1 MRIECV
7 REKFAAAVQKAERV
21 TGKNLTLP
29 VLKCLYLKAERG
41 NLLIRATNLDLGIEI
56 NLPVKVEI
64 PGSVAIP
71 GAVLSSFLQQV
82 RNDKNIILETIDGN
96 LSVST
101 QNNSTLIK
109 ALPHDDFP
117 TVPVFMKENSLT
129 LAPKEFVRGL
139 KAVWYAS
146 GTSQVKPE
154 LSSVYVFADQDELV
168 FVATDSFRLA
178 EKRVRVKKAQDFSH
192 VLIPFKNVTEI
203 MRILEEIDED
213 VEISFDKNQIAF
225 SSSNVYLTSRLID
238 GSFPDYK
245 QIIPKEHKTEA
256 TLLKE
261 DLVNSLKM
269 AHIFS
274 DKFNQVSL
282 SVTPSKKAFEMKTK
296 NAEVG
301 ENVNKLKANLTGED
315 IDMNFNHKYVTDCF
329 QSIDSDSITLH
340 FNGPSRPVVLRGVS
354 DKTFLYLVMP
364 MNR

>member
-29 VLKCLYLKAERG
+29 VLKCLYLKAEQG

-71 GAVLSSFLQQV
+71 GAVLSNFLQYV
-82 RNDKNIILETIDGN
+82 KNDKNIVLETADGN

-101 QNNSTLIK
+101 QNNSTIIK
-109 ALPHDDFP
+109 ALPHEDFP
-117 TVPVFMKENSLT
+117 TVPVFLRENSIT

-154 LSSVYVFADQDELV
+154 LASVYVFADQDELV

-178 EKRVRVKKAQDFSH
+178 EKRIRVKKAQDFSH

-203 MRILEEIDED
+203 MRILEEISDD
-213 VEISFDKNQIAF
+213 VEITFDKNQIAF
-225 SSSNVYLTSRLID
+225 SAENIYLTSRLID

-245 QIIPKEHKTEA
+245 QIIPKEHHTEA

-261 DLVNSLKM
+261 DLMSSLKL

-274 DKFNQVSL
+274 DKFNQVSF
-282 SVTPSKKAFEMKTK
+282 SVAPSTKKFELKTK
-296 NAEVG
+296 NADVG
-301 ENVNKLKANLTGED
+301 ENVNKLKASLSGED
-315 IDMNFNHKYVTDCF
+315 LDMNFNHKYVTDCF
-329 QSIDSDSITLH
+329 QSIDSDSISLH
-340 FNGPSRPVVLRGVS
+340 FNGPSRPVVLRGIS
-354 DKTFLYLVMP
+354 DKSFLYLVMP